1 MVLAA
6 VVVVVGSLSAQVPGA
21 AAVVK
26 QQQKNALVGNGLF
39 LAGALLQYGLVEP
52 RASRI
57 DPDDLGELAALASPQ
72 LLAMGLKMVGTPTA
86 CLAVS
91 QAREAF
97 GSALPASAPRNLS
110 WSLYWSGFGF
120 FIAGSALVN
129 LGLFQENSTMV
140 ELGYDAM
147 VGADVIWLGTGLY
160 AWWSIHKLGLSPDPT
175 VQRVSLMPLVVGEG
189 GGLGVRVA
197 F

>member
-21 AAVVK
+21 AVVVK
-26 QQQKNALVGNGLF
+26 QQQKNALVGNSLF
-39 LAGALLQYGLVEP
+39 LAGAAIQYGLVYP

-97 GSALPASAPRNLS
+97 GTALPASAPRNLC
-110 WSLYWSGFGF
+110 WKLYWSGWGF
-120 FIAGSALVN
+120 FMAGYALAT
-129 LGLFQENSTMV
+129 LGVLQENPAMV
-140 ELGYDAM
+140 ELGGGAM

-175 VQRVSLMPLVVGEG
+175 VQRVSLLPLVVGEG